1 MRTIGLYVILI
12 FLVSNGTMY
21 GQSKYDYTWILGFNY
36 TNTSGGGG
44 YADAAEGMIIDFNVS
59 PPSVTSHPT
68 PYEMLS
74 INVIS
79 HPQTG
84 MLQYYTNGCRI
95 INADHE
101 IMMGGDSLNYSEYYK
116 YYCDIGLD
124 GFHSDF
130 NGMLSLP
137 APGKKDVYYLIHRPR
152 NLELPAFTKVSYSVI
167 DMALDNGKGA
177 VTEKNVIIL
186 DDVKLAGG
194 YHTAC
199 KHENGV
205 DWWIL
210 AWEKNV
216 NKCYQFL
223 LDSAGINLHHIQ
235 NVGSM
240 GPSAIGQATFS
251 PDGSRYVWYDLVNGV
266 HLYDFDRSTGMLS
279 DHKEMVINE
288 YYQYARGGV
297 SISPNSR
304 FAYFSALDTLYQL
317 DLWEEDPYDGL
328 EIIDTI
334 KYITPFG
341 IGLDFSNS
349 MLGPDCRIY
358 ISTGFAWYHY
368 HIIHHP
374 DEKGK
379 ACGLEKLGLT
389 LPWPNSNSAIPNM
402 VHYRMDEAEVCNPLI
417 SSLFP
422 ISWYKSRP
430 RIYPNPASDHIT
442 IESNTACRVDI
453 YHITGQQVLSTQVVP
468 SVQIDIS
475 GLQDGVYIVRCKG
488 TDGTS
493 AVSKIIKQ

>member
-1 MRTIGLYVILI
+1 MRTIGWYVILI
-12 FLVSNGTMY
+12 YLVSNGTIY
-21 GQSKYDYTWILGFNY
+21 GQSKYDYTWILGYNY
-36 TNTSGGGG
+36 TDTTGGGF
-44 YADAAEGMIIDFNVS
+44 ADAAEGMIIDFNVS

-68 PYEMLS
+68 PYHLKS
-74 INVIS
+74 ISVIS
-79 HPQTG
+79 HPETG
-84 MLQYYTNGCRI
+84 KLQYYTNGCRI

-101 IMMGGDSLNYSEYYK
+101 TMMGGDSLNYSTYYK
-116 YYCDIGLD
+116 YFCDIGLD
-124 GFHSDF
+124 GFHSDY
-130 NGMLSLP
+130 NGTLSLP
-137 APGKKDVYYLIHRPR
+137 APGQADKYYMIHRPR
-152 NLELPAFTKVSYSVI
+152 NLENPPFTKVCYTVV
-167 DMALDNGKGA
+167 DMTLDGGKGG
-177 VTEKNVIIL
+177 VIEKNVVVKN
-186 DDVKLAGG
+186 DVNLAYG
-194 YHTAC
+194 YQTAC
-199 KHENGV
+199 KHQNGI
-205 DWWIL
+205 DWWIIMC
-210 AWEKNV
+210 AYNT
-216 NKCYQFL
+216 NKIYAFL
-223 LDSAGINLHHIQ
+223 LTAQGISFSHSQVIGT
-235 NVGSM
+235 VG
-240 GPSAIGQATFS
+240 PYAIGQATFS

-288 YYQYARGGV
+288 YYQYGRGGV

-304 FAYFSALDTLYQL
+304 FAYFSAQDTLYQL

-334 KYITPFG
+334 KYITSFG
-341 IGLDFSNS
+341 IGLNFSNS

-358 ISTGFAWYHY
+358 ISTGFTWETY
-368 HIIHHP
+368 HIIHKP

-402 VHYRMDEAEVCNPLI
+402 VHYRMDEAEVCNPRI

-442 IESNTACRVDI
+442 IESSTSCSVDI

-468 SVQIDIS
+468 SGQIDIS
-475 GLQDGVYIVRCKG
+475 GLKDGVYIVKCKG

-493 AVSKIIKQ
+493 AVTKIIKQ